1 MAKGAASAAQMG
13 ALHKTMTSILMKVLK
28 TYEARLDA
36 LEKIDMEEMEQEML
50 AKLFAK
56 NIEPSPAMMGVV
68 AKFLKDNSIEFEAEE
83 VNELGAIQK
92 RLQAKKANRP
102 KFASVTEL
110 EVQGTA

>member
-1 MAKGAASAAQMG
+1 MAKGAANATQMG
-13 ALHKTMTSILMKVLK
+13 ALHKTMTSILQKVLAA
-28 TYEARLDA
+28 YEARLDKLA
-36 LEKIDMEEMEQEML
+36 EIDMESMEQEML
-50 AKLFAK
+50 AELFAQ

-102 KFASVTEL
+102 TFASVSDL